1 MAKKRNK
8 KSRGMKMQPAVTDI
22 YLKTDPTGAGT
33 NNLWYV
39 DTAKQLSKINRRL
52 YSQTRLYG
60 YQGLTFI
67 WKQNA
72 AAPTVATLEV
82 KVATAGNTWIVQ
94 NAYTKGHALWNQ
106 MQDLVLEDNPS
117 IKGTWHDFKIQLSD
131 SASTPRSLEA
141 LAGDGGLYLD
151 GEWNLA
157 TYVMPQHQVS
167 DGTQIDP
174 DTGLPI
180 PMGEPLPAVEL
191 TATLIGGD
199 TASKRSL
206 VKAYQESRATV
217 QPFDP
222 AVPAAMSTSFFNLL
236 TDSGSQEPE
245 LADVIEG
252 ENDEPPYDQGNYPGG
267 EINADS
273 AVIVGYGAISASEVD
288 GRIGGFVAP
297 CGLLEIQING
307 YLVDGTPV
315 DDENMPE
322 IELLLHVAPGAYKGV
337 AAIPMGQ

>member
-1 MAKKRNK
+1 MAKKRYNSK
-8 KSRGMKMQPAVTDI
+8 KKKGKSIQPAVTDI
-22 YLKTDPTGAGT
+22 YLRTDPTGAGT

-52 YSQTRLYG
+52 YSQSRLYG

-67 WKQNA
+67 WKQNPA
-72 AAPTVATLEV
+72 TPVATLEV

-94 NAYTKGHALWNQ
+94 NAHTKGHALWNQ
-106 MQDLVLEDNPS
+106 MQELVLEDNPS
-117 IKGTWHDFKIQLSD
+117 IRGTWHDFKIQLSD
-131 SASTPRSLEA
+131 SVSSARSLEA

-157 TYVMPQHQVS
+157 TYVMPQHEV
-167 DGTQIDP
+167 DP
-174 DTGLPI
+174 ATGLP
-180 PMGEPLPAVEL
+180 LAAVEL

-206 VKAYQESRATV
+206 VKAYQESRSTV
-217 QPFDP
+217 QPTDP
-222 AVPAAMSTSFFNLL
+222 NVPAAMSTSFFNLL

-252 ENDEPPYDQGNYPGG
+252 ENDEPPYDTDEYPGG
-267 EINADS
+267 ATNADS

-297 CGLLEIQING
+297 CGLIEIQING
-307 YLVDGTPV
+307 YDAAGNAVADA
-315 DDENMPE
+315 NMPE
-322 IELLLHVAPGAYKGV
+322 IELLLHVAPGNYKGV